1 MTINKNILFLNRDKI
16 LLEDLGESLR
26 EQGYAVHTA
35 NDMRGALSILSV
47 NSVGVIICDNT
58 LQDVTG
64 YDFLRFL
71 KNDPLR
77 EKIPFVF
84 LVPINDQGRA
94 VNAIK
99 LGASDFIVYPITI
112 EELVSRIREVISMPR
127 IADSIKPQRMPSES
141 LAMTSMP
148 GNADEASSEKRKTQR
163 VHPLSSIRVDVS
175 RNGVFWLPAQIK
187 NINREGMFLETSLL
201 GKAGAE
207 IYVKVALPS
216 GTSIIK
222 GQVKHIAFKNYNPS
236 AGVGVEVEK
245 NAQWIEI
252 LQYVITIIK
261 KADSPSA
268 TGSLSGTIMH
278 RNIQAKTAS
287 TGENSYTAKGAG
299 PSTPRV
305 KVNPTYE
312 LRFYQSLV
320 GKQMD
325 NYKAVSFIGS
335 GAMGGVFEGWDIAL
349 ERKVALKVIS
359 YRLASKESSRNMFIK
374 EARLVSK
381 LDHPNIAHMYHIG
394 NVNEILYFAMEYIE
408 GITMSDMIKKG
419 DKFNTLKGLSYLVT
433 ICEALDFVGQNN
445 IIHRDIK
452 PANIMINDK
461 GIVKIVD
468 FGVAK
473 IVIVNGDDNKKEGIV
488 GSPYYISPE
497 AIDGRQLDVRSDI
510 YSLGASFYHA
520 FTGSPPFEGNNAEEV
535 LTKHL
540 EQPLTQLKKKN
551 PKVSPA
557 LGRVIERMMEKTPD
571 KRYQDYKS
579 IVKDLKGL
587 ESRAQTFQK
596 LKNATLIFKI
606 KPRAEAATL

>member
-1 MTINKNILFLNRDKI
+1 MTINKNILFINRDKI

-77 EKIPFVF
+77 EKIPFIF

-112 EELVSRIREVISMPR
+112 EELVSRIREVVLTPKHT
-127 IADSIKPQRMPSES
+127 DPVKQQLPSES
-141 LAMTSMP
+141 LTMTSMHSNTEDSDP
-148 GNADEASSEKRKTQR
+148 EKRKSKR

-236 AGVGVEVEK
+236 AGIGVEVEK

-252 LQYVITIIK
+252 LQYVISIIK

-268 TGSLSGTIMH
+268 TGSLAGSIMP
-278 RNIQAKTAS
+278 RNIRAQTAS
-287 TGENSYTAKGAG
+287 IGGNSNEAKGAG

-394 NVNEILYFAMEYIE
+394 NVNEILYFAMEYID

-419 DKFNTLKGLSYLVT
+419 DKFNTLKGLNYLVT
-433 ICEALDFVGQNN
+433 ICEAMDFVGQNN

-473 IVIVNGDDNKKEGIV
+473 IVDVNGDENKKEGIV

-520 FTGSPPFEGNNAEEV
+520 FIGSPPFEGSNAEEV

-540 EQPLTQLKKKN
+540 KQPLTPLKKKN
-551 PKVSPA
+551 HKVSPS
-557 LGRVIERMMEKTPD
+557 LGKVIERMMEKAPE
-571 KRYQDYKS
+571 KRYQDYRS

>member
-1 MTINKNILFLNRDKI
+1 MTNNKNILFINRDKI

-26 EQGYAVHTA
+26 EHGFTVHPA
-35 NDMRGALSILSV
+35 NDMRGALSILSM
-47 NSVGVIICDNT
+47 NSVGVIICDNK

-64 YDFLRFL
+64 YEFLRFL

-77 EKIPFVF
+77 EKIPFIF

-94 VNAIK
+94 LNAVK

-112 EELVSRIREVISMPR
+112 EELVSRIQDAVSAPVN
-127 IADSIKPQRMPSES
+127 ADPIRPQTSES
-141 LAMTSMP
+141 ITSISP
-148 GNADEASSEKRKTQR
+148 AAVEAEPEKRKSKR
-163 VHPLSSIRVDVS
+163 IHPLSSVRVDVS

-187 NINREGMFLETSLL
+187 NINREGIFLETSLL
-201 GKAGAE
+201 GKSGTE
-207 IYVKVALPS
+207 IFVKVALPS

-222 GQVKHIAFKNYNPS
+222 GQVKHIAFKNHDPS
-236 AGVGVEVEK
+236 AGIGVEVEK

-252 LQYVITIIK
+252 LQYIITIIK
-261 KADSPSA
+261 KTDSPSA
-268 TGSLSGTIMH
+268 AAGSLAGSIMPRANQTQTGPSGDN
-278 RNIQAKTAS
+278 RNEAKAATPS
-287 TGENSYTAKGAG
+287 TAK
-299 PSTPRV
+299 V
-305 KVNPTYE
+305 KVNPAYE
-312 LRFYQSLV
+312 ARFYQSLV

-325 NYKAVSFIGS
+325 NYKAVSFLGS

-394 NVNEILYFAMEYIE
+394 NVNEILYFAMEFID
-408 GITMSDMIKKG
+408 GVTMADMIKKG
-419 DKFNTLKGLSYLVT
+419 DKFNTLKGLNYLVT
-433 ICEALDFVGQNN
+433 ICEALDFVGLNN

-452 PANIMINDK
+452 PANIMINEK

-473 IVIVNGDDNKKEGIV
+473 IVDVNGEDNKKEGIV

-497 AIDGRQLDVRSDI
+497 AIDGRPLDVRSDI

-540 EQPLTQLKKKN
+540 EQPLMPLKKKN

-557 LGRVIERMMEKTPD
+557 LGRIIERMMEKSPE
-571 KRYQDYKS
+571 KRYQDYRH

-606 KPRAEAATL
+606 KPRAEVASL